1 MPIVYSRNRGPC
13 SWCCKKLR
21 MLKLRMDS
29 AGEDEAVL
37 RLRSR
42 LQEIQ
47 PDHVFLLIGRH
58 ISEFFR
64 IDSTIGEG
72 GFGTVF
78 KAKPT
83 AEGCKLAPWRK
94 RAKWWGGRQGRQ
106 AVAGNQL
113 AWKTVACSGDSVA
126 HVPSADPL
134 SAWRKEGALS
144 RQRVVL
150 AVTSLLVGR
159 RATLGRSSTVWPARR
174 RTSRLRRQ
182 FFNLGGE
189 PETPDN
195 VVGLF
200 YDERLAQRC
209 VRLPAREATR
219 DELLLKHRAEH
230 VDQILG
236 LKDLAPEE
244 MLKLSLEFDSIFLC
258 PETTEAALLSAGCV
272 LEATARVCSGEV
284 QSACCV
290 VRPPGHHAEP
300 SQPRGFCLFGNV
312 ALGAALAQAKGWASK
327 VLIVDFDVHHGNGT
341 QRMFEDDPSVLFCS
355 IHRYDRGKYY
365 PGGELGNYTSH
376 GTGAGEGYC
385 VNVPWE
391 VASNAKNPPGD
402 AELLYAF
409 DRLFMPIAKAFT
421 PDLVLVSAGFD
432 AAPGDP
438 LGGCRRVQGLAGGK
452 VVLAQEGG
460 YNVDS
465 NSESMAA
472 CTRALLGDAAPDSN
486 QMPGFNVVD
495 ERDAA
500 LRPAAVCHFLRDL
513 SSTGPTEHGMV
524 GLLAAFVQPQEALF
538 QVMELLEGPDLFDFL
553 APKTEKLPESAV
565 VGLVRQM
572 LEAPVAIT
580 VTVVLGT
587 TTSLPRWQAVHY
599 MHRTLGALHRDIKPE
614 NFGFIKPPVKEQSFP
629 PLKLFDVGLAWVLE
643 APVTEE
649 TPKDILHIKRCGTA
663 CYMAPEVW
671 DGNTGPPSDV
681 WSLGIV
687 SYIVT
692 SLEVPFKLMETK
704 APKSAVRNNDLSFES
719 NAWTNTSEQAKEFL
733 KGMLQKEYRS
743 RLTTKAGLPTIS
755 EGSSGSEGAE
765 LTPKCVPLITA
776 LPPKS
781 RRSEAG
787 IFESMTAM
795 PEKFFADQSTAER

>member
-83 AEGCKLAPWRK
+83 AEGCKLVRK
-94 RAKWWGGRQGRQ
+94 LQSNKDYVFPQEPL
-106 AVAGNQL
+106 AVRPSL
-113 AWKTVACSGDSVA
+113 AMRMPKG
-126 HVPSADPL
+126 ADPL

-200 YDERLAQRC
+200 YDERMAKHRNLEDASHPEQPLRVLRVFEHLEQQGLAQRC

-341 QRMFEDDPSVLFCS
+341 QRMFEDDPSV
-355 IHRYDRGKYY
+355 
-365 PGGELGNYTSH
+365 
-376 GTGAGEGYC
+376 
-385 VNVPWE
+385 
-391 VASNAKNPPGD
+391 
-402 AELLYAF
+402 
-409 DRLFMPIAKAFT
+409 
-421 PDLVLVSAGFD
+421 
-432 AAPGDP
+432 
-438 LGGCRRVQGLAGGK
+438 
-452 VVLAQEGG
+452 
-460 YNVDS
+460 
-465 NSESMAA
+465 
-472 CTRALLGDAAPDSN
+472 
-486 QMPGFNVVD
+486 
-495 ERDAA
+495 
-500 LRPAAVCHFLRDL
+500 
-513 SSTGPTEHGMV
+513 
-524 GLLAAFVQPQEALF
+524 
-538 QVMELLEGPDLFDFL
+538 
-553 APKTEKLPESAV
+553 
-565 VGLVRQM
+565 
-572 LEAPVAIT
+572 
-580 VTVVLGT
+580 
-587 TTSLPRWQAVHY
+587 
-599 MHRTLGALHRDIKPE
+599 
-614 NFGFIKPPVKEQSFP
+614 
-629 PLKLFDVGLAWVLE
+629 AW
-643 APVTEE
+643 
-649 TPKDILHIKRCGTA
+649 
-663 CYMAPEVW
+663 
-671 DGNTGPPSDV
+671 
-681 WSLGIV
+681 
-687 SYIVT
+687 
-692 SLEVPFKLMETK
+692 
-704 APKSAVRNNDLSFES
+704 
-719 NAWTNTSEQAKEFL
+719 
-733 KGMLQKEYRS
+733 
-743 RLTTKAGLPTIS
+743 
-755 EGSSGSEGAE
+755 
-765 LTPKCVPLITA
+765 
-776 LPPKS
+776 
-781 RRSEAG
+781 
-787 IFESMTAM
+787 
-795 PEKFFADQSTAER
+795 